1 MVDIRR
7 YSCAAVILLVV
18 LRVGIGWQLLY
29 EGMWKINTQGTQT
42 PWTSDGYLKS
52 AQGPFRNLFRFMA
65 GDPDDKSWLDADSV
79 SARWDTFNKRFSSH
93 YGLSDSQKNRLT
105 TMIDGTASHDAV
117 LDLSTLPAGVD
128 FAALKLDKTIS
139 FDATAKRLKINGQRR
154 MIATEKAKLED
165 QVAGRE
171 GANYDQYRKALDDAF
186 SRASRLSYKERMRAH
201 LLGDPEN
208 AGLIDGRIGQIQ
220 LYNEM
225 LKRYEDRLAS
235 AKTQSEKDQLN
246 RIWSDVREKDR
257 DLAGPLLA
265 MDKELREDAM
275 KLLEVSQLSRGR
287 LAPPLSP
294 IRIVDLLTIT
304 GLAGLGILLIIGLFT
319 RFAAFSA
326 AFMVLGFYLAMPP
339 FPGVPEAP
347 GPEHSFIVNKNL
359 IEVFALLALS
369 SVPSGYWF
377 GLDKLVAGFF
387 AKKKSAKVAVAK

>member
-1 MVDIRR
+1 
-7 YSCAAVILLVV
+7 
-18 LRVGIGWQLLY
+18 
-29 EGMWKINTQGTQT
+29 
-42 PWTSDGYLKS
+42 
-52 AQGPFRNLFRFMA
+52 
-65 GDPDDKSWLDADSV
+65 
-79 SARWDTFNKRFSSH
+79 
-93 YGLSDSQKNRLT
+93 
-105 TMIDGTASHDAV
+105 
-117 LDLSTLPAGVD
+117 
-128 FAALKLDKTIS
+128 
-139 FDATAKRLKINGQRR
+139 
-154 MIATEKAKLED
+154 
-165 QVAGRE
+165 
-171 GANYDQYRKALDDAF
+171 
-186 SRASRLSYKERMRAH
+186 MRAH

>member
-29 EGMWKINTQGTQT
+29 EGMWKINTLGTQT

-52 AQGPFRNLFRFMA
+52 AQGPFRDLFRAMA
-65 GDPDDKSWLDADSV
+65 GDPDDKSWLNADSV
-79 SARWDTFNKRFSSH
+79 AARWDTFNQRFSSH
-93 YGLSDSQKNRLT
+93 YGLNDGQKSRLT
-105 TMIDGTASHDAV
+105 TMIEGASSHDAV
-117 LDLSTLPAGVD
+117 LDLPKLPEGVD
-128 FAALKLDKTIS
+128 FAELKLDKTIS
-139 FDATAKRLKINGQRR
+139 FDAAAKRLKIDGQRR

-171 GANYDQYRKALDDAF
+171 GADYDKYRKALDDAF

-201 LLGDPEN
+201 LLGDPDN
-208 AGLIDGRIGQIQ
+208 AGLIEGRIGQIQ

-225 LKRYEDRLAS
+225 LNRYEDRLAS
-235 AKTQSEKDQLN
+235 ANIQFEKDHLN

-265 MDKELREDAM
+265 MDKELHEDAM

-287 LAPPLSP
+287 LHPPLSP
-294 IRIVDLLTIT
+294 IRIVDLLTIA
-304 GLAGLGILLIIGLFT
+304 GLAGLGILLMIGLFT

-369 SVPSGYWF
+369 SVPTGYWF

-387 AKKKSAKVAVAK
+387 AKKKLAKVAVKK